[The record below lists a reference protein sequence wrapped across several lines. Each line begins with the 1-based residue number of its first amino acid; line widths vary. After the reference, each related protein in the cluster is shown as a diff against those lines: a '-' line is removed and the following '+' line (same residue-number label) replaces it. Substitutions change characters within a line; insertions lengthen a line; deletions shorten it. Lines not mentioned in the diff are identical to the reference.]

1 MKGVLL
7 YQMSDSITI
16 SIIVPIYKVEAY
28 LDRCVKSIQ
37 EQTYS
42 NLEIILV
49 DDGSPDSCPK
59 MCERYAKED
68 SRIRVI
74 HKPNGGLS
82 DARNAGIE
90 VASGDYIMFVDS
102 DDYIEPDACE
112 RLVSF
117 MKDRPDIV
125 IGDGK
130 SNDKNRKTTHCGFY
144 SVCSGKEYLKR
155 AVKINAM
162 PVMVCLYVFN
172 RDFLNNSYFRFKKG
186 IAHEDEEF
194 TPRVFLQADSVIET
208 GVCFYNYI
216 VRDDSITT
224 RSDLRKNAI
233 DLYNT
238 CLELAKRY
246 AQLEDNELKRILLDS
261 LVMKY
266 LSLAQTG
273 RLYRYGRDYIH
284 KSFVMRNSFFT
295 KTKFKALLYCLSP
308 FLYWHINNI
317 TKKIK

>member
-1 MKGVLL
+1 M
-7 YQMSDSITI
+7 MDSITI
-16 SIIVPIYKVEAY
+16 SVIVPIYNVEQY
-28 LDRCVKSIQ
+28 LDRCVRSLI
-37 EQTYS
+37 EQTYT

-49 DDGSPDSCPK
+49 DDGSPDSCPE
-59 MCERYAKED
+59 MCNGYAKED

-90 VASGDYIMFVDS
+90 AASGDYIMFVDS
-102 DDYIEPDACE
+102 DDYIDPDACE
-112 RLVSF
+112 RLASF
-117 MKDRPDIV
+117 MKDRPDII

-130 SNDKNRKTTHCGFY
+130 SNDKNRKIKHCGFY
-144 SVCSGKEYLKR
+144 SACSGKEYLKR
-155 AVKINAM
+155 AVKANAM
-162 PVMVCLYVFN
+162 PVMVWLYVFN
-172 RDFLNNSYFRFKKG
+172 KDFLNNYGFRFKKG

-194 TPRVFLQADSVIET
+194 TPRVFLEADLVIET
-208 GVCFYNYI
+208 GVCFYNYM

-224 RSDLRKNAI
+224 NPDLRKNAV

-238 CLELAKRY
+238 CLDLEKRY
-246 AQLEDNELKRILLDS
+246 EQLEDNELKKILLDS

-273 RLYRYGRDYIH
+273 RLYRYGRAYIH
-284 KSFVMRNSFFT
+284 KSFVFRNSFFT
-295 KTKFKALLYCLSP
+295 KTKFKAVLYCLNPS
-308 FLYWHINNI
+308 LYWHVNNI